1 MIDELLK
8 AGATVSVFD
17 PEAMP
22 NVKKVVGDKIKYAED
37 EYLTLEGADAL
48 LIATEWSEF
57 RTPDFTK
64 IASQLKSKLIFD
76 GRNLYD
82 LSTMKK
88 NGFIYHSIG
97 RETID

>member
-1 MIDELLK
+1 MIDELTK
-8 AGATVSVFD
+8 AGATISAFD

-22 NVKKVVGDKIKYAED
+22 NVKKLVGDKIKFSED
-37 EYLTLEGADAL
+37 EYVTLTGADAL

-57 RTPDFTK
+57 RTPDFAK
-64 IASQLKSKLIFD
+64 ISSLLKSKLIFD

-82 LSTMKK
+82 LNTMKK
-88 NGFIYHSIG
+88 NGFIYYSIG